1 MEPIYE
7 FNEFL
12 KKQIEIFQSSR
23 WNFEHFHFRWK
34 RVSLRENVSLRLCQ
48 KCVNLGV
55 STVLYLCEFNAFVSS
70 FSGFGSAVPEGGMA
84 PERGRAPAEQ
94 RFNQLIILRTKSR
107 MMFFNLK
114 RTTQK

>member
-1 MEPIYE
+1 M
-7 FNEFL
+7 
-12 KKQIEIFQSSR
+12 
-23 WNFEHFHFRWK
+23 
-34 RVSLRENVSLRLCQ
+34 SLRLCQ

-84 PERGRAPAEQ
+84 PERGRAPAERPAEQ